1 MAHEVFISHSSLD
14 KPVADAVCAA
24 LENIGIRC
32 WIAPRDV
39 QPGLSFAGE
48 ITRAIEHSKVM
59 VLIFSAH
66 SNTSAQILREVQ
78 LAANS
83 HLHIVQFRIED
94 VVPNDDLE
102 YYLSTPH
109 WLDALTPPLEANLQR
124 LGTSVKAL
132 LEMAAEEPAEGGMM
146 PVAPLVDSRAERS
159 RQDNVATVKDLTTPI
174 SAIAASKEPKASR
187 RKRLITVTAG
197 GAAMMLLFTIT
208 VLLMRPHPSV
218 SKAAPP
224 PVVEHATPNLVIEI
238 AQRLIQ
244 FPFTPPDVKLKEKG
258 ALSSLND
265 WFTKHVRFIQ
275 FPFTPHDVK
284 LKEKGALS
292 SLNDW
297 FTKHDKNN
305 IDQLGSLDFYAS
317 SGPQSVGV
325 VPTLHNTSAA
335 VEIYRLP
342 PTLSKETF
350 EETEGPYRPGI
361 TKKYSNERSGEEI
374 AKLKM
379 GNMAQS
385 ELAYFYVSRLLGHL
399 VEVPPVTYRTMDIQE
414 FQKIAEQAKTTG
426 HPSCTEAWA
435 ALRAMVNSANPKVVL
450 SGGRLVYG
458 SLALAEN
465 PPGEESPED
474 YWTLGSIRGHSFYAV
489 LSSKLPV
496 ANTVNLNDAKC
507 LQDLALAQDMTRG
520 MILDSIFRQVDR
532 LGNISIVE
540 LQHHVT
546 NKGEVK
552 WDDKMSDKDKSEAV
566 SPFLPLKRIMYKNN
580 DDGMMWGSNSISVS
594 PILNDI
600 HHLDQTIYNRLQWLA
615 GLMQDSEPGSDAKI
629 KDYFM
634 NVVHITGDNYNQLRA
649 SLITHAKWLKIRVDS
664 KDIQLDLDFEGTME
678 KLYAKEVEA
687 AQQGGRK
694 SRR

>member
-1 MAHEVFISHSSLD
+1 MAHEVFISYSSQD

-132 LEMAAEEPAEGGMM
+132 LEMDPPSAGSSA
-146 PVAPLVDSRAERS
+146 AERS

-197 GAAMMLLFTIT
+197 GAAVMLLFTIT

-218 SKAAPP
+218 RKAAHHP
-224 PVVEHATPNLVIEI
+224 PVVEHAAPNAVIEI

-244 FPFTPPDVKLKEKG
+244 FPFTPP
-258 ALSSLND
+258 
-265 WFTKHVRFIQ
+265 
-275 FPFTPHDVK
+275 DVK

-325 VPTLHNTSAA
+325 VPTLHNTSAG

-350 EETEGPYRPGI
+350 EKTEGPYRPGL
-361 TKKYSNERSGEEI
+361 TKTYSNERSGEEI

-379 GNMAQS
+379 GTMAQS

-399 VEVPPVTYRTMDIQE
+399 VEVPPATYRTMDIQE
-414 FQKIAEQAKTTG
+414 FQKVGDQARTTG
-426 HPSCTEAWA
+426 HPVCTEAWA
-435 ALRAMVNSANPKVVL
+435 NLRAMAKSANPKVVL
-450 SGGRLVYG
+450 PGGKLVFG
-458 SLALAEN
+458 SLAEN
-465 PPGEESPED
+465 PPPGEESPED

-489 LSSKLPV
+489 LFSKLPV

-552 WDDKMSDKDKSEAV
+552 WDDKMSDKDKAEAV

-580 DDGMMWGSNSISVS
+580 DDGMMWGSNSISVA

-634 NVVHITGDNYNQLRA
+634 NVVHITGDNYNELKA
-649 SLITHAKWLKIRVDS
+649 SLITHAEWLKIRVDS

-678 KLYAKEVEA
+678 KLYAKEVEV

-694 SRR
+694 SSR

>member
-1 MAHEVFISHSSLD
+1 MAHEVFISHSSQD

-24 LENIGIRC
+24 LENTAIRC
-32 WIAPRDV
+32 WIAPRDL
-39 QPGLSFAGE
+39 QPGRSFAGE
-48 ITRAIEHSKVM
+48 ITRAIQRSKVM

-78 LAANS
+78 LAADS

-132 LEMAAEEPAEGGMM
+132 LEMDPPSAGSSA
-146 PVAPLVDSRAERS
+146 AERS

-197 GAAMMLLFTIT
+197 GAAVMLLFTIT

-218 SKAAPP
+218 RKAAHHP
-224 PVVEHATPNLVIEI
+224 PVVEHAAPNAVIEI

-265 WFTKHVRFIQ
+265 WFTKH
-275 FPFTPHDVK
+275 
-284 LKEKGALS
+284 
-292 SLNDW
+292 
-297 FTKHDKNN
+297 DKNS

-325 VPTLHNTSAA
+325 VPTLHNTSAG

-350 EETEGPYRPGI
+350 EKTEGPYRPGI
-361 TKKYSNERSGEEI
+361 TKTYSNERSGEEI
-374 AKLKM
+374 AKLKT
-379 GNMAQS
+379 GTMAQS

-399 VEVPPVTYRTMDIQE
+399 VEVPPATYRTMDIQE
-414 FQKIAEQAKTTG
+414 FQKVAEQAGRTG
-426 HPSCTEAWA
+426 HPVCTMAWA
-435 ALRAMVNSANPKVVL
+435 GLRAMVNSANPKVVL
-450 SGGRLVYG
+450 SGGKLVYG
-458 SLALAEN
+458 SLAEN

-552 WDDKMSDKDKSEAV
+552 WDDKMSDKDKAEAV

-580 DDGMMWGSNSISVS
+580 DDGMMWGSNSISVA

-634 NVVHITGDNYNQLRA
+634 NVVHITGDNYNQLKA
-649 SLITHAKWLKIRVDS
+649 SLITHAEWLKIRVDS

-694 SRR
+694 SSR

>member
-1 MAHEVFISHSSLD
+1 MSEPSPTQNRMAHEVFISHSSLD

-132 LEMAAEEPAEGGMM
+132 LEMDPPSAGSSA
-146 PVAPLVDSRAERS
+146 AERS

-197 GAAMMLLFTIT
+197 GAAVMLLFTIT

-218 SKAAPP
+218 RKAAHPS
-224 PVVEHATPNLVIEI
+224 VVEHATPNAVIEI

-244 FPFTPPDVKLKEKG
+244 FPFTPP
-258 ALSSLND
+258 
-265 WFTKHVRFIQ
+265 
-275 FPFTPHDVK
+275 DVK

-325 VPTLHNTSAA
+325 VPTLHNTSAG

-350 EETEGPYRPGI
+350 EKTEGPYRPGI

-374 AKLKM
+374 AKLKT
-379 GNMAQS
+379 GTMAQS

-399 VEVPPVTYRTMDIQE
+399 VEVPPATYRTMDIQE
-414 FQKIAEQAKTTG
+414 FQKVAEQAGSTG
-426 HPSCTEAWA
+426 HPTCTMAWA

-450 SGGRLVYG
+450 SGGKLVYG
-458 SLALAEN
+458 SLAEN

-552 WDDKMSDKDKSEAV
+552 WDDKMSDKDKAEAV

-580 DDGMMWGSNSISVS
+580 DDGMMWGSNSISVA

-634 NVVHITGDNYNQLRA
+634 NVVHITGDNYNQLKA
-649 SLITHAKWLKIRVDS
+649 SLSTHAEWLKIRVDS

-694 SRR
+694 SSR